1 MMRLTKVWAPHDITE
16 DSQSEG
22 IQSFKAQIK
31 LWLKRKKKIGKK
43 VTGAERIKVLS
54 EKVRVF
60 KSLRKRKRKREI
72 REWKNKKDRNDY
84 EG

>member
-60 KSLRKRKRKREI
+60 KSLRKRKRKR
-72 REWKNKKDRNDY
+72 DRNKRVK
-84 EG
+84 EQER